1 MKHVAIIVAHP
12 DDETLWAGGTII
24 SNPHWNYFIVSL
36 CNANDKDRSKRFYE
50 ALNVFRAEGAM
61 GNLDD
66 GPEQKSLDKKVVEDL
81 IMQLLPSKQY
91 DLVITHSPAGEY
103 TRQRRHEETSAA
115 VINLW
120 QAGKIQTKKL
130 WAFAYEDGNKAYF
143 PKPQK
148 KATIYK
154 ALTKPLWLKKHN
166 IIIEIYGFS
175 KNSWVSQATPKNE
188 AFYEFTNPLQAM
200 QWLSI
205 HKKNL
210 FRDSGSI

>member
-24 SNPHWNYFIVSL
+24 SNPHWNYFIVCLCRGNDGTRSL
-36 CNANDKDRSKRFYE
+36 RFYD
-50 ALNVFRAEGAM
+50 ALKVFRAEGIM
-61 GNLDD
+61 GNLNDN
-66 GPEQKSLDKKVVEDL
+66 PEQIPLEDKVIEDS
-81 IMQLLPSKQY
+81 IMQLLPAKYY
-91 DLVITHSPAGEY
+91 DLIITHSPAGEY
-103 TRQRRHEETSAA
+103 TRDRRHEETGRA
-115 VINLW
+115 VIRLW

-148 KATIYK
+148 KAKIYK

-175 KNSWVSQATPKNE
+175 KNSWESQATPKNE

-210 FRDSGSI
+210 FKDSGSI

>member
-12 DDETLWAGGTII
+12 DDETLWAGGTIL
-24 SNPHWNYFIVSL
+24 SKPHWRFFIVCL
-36 CNANDKDRSKRFYE
+36 CRADDIERSQRFYE
-50 ALNVFRAEGAM
+50 ALNIFRTEGAI

-66 GPEQKSLDKKVVEDL
+66 GPEQKPLDKKVVEDL

-91 DLVITHSPAGEY
+91 DLVITHSPAGEC
-103 TRQRRHEETSAA
+103 TRHRRHEEISTA

-130 WAFAYEDGNKAYF
+130 WAFAYEYGNKAYF
-143 PKPQK
+143 PRPQK

-166 IIIEIYGFS
+166 IIINTYGFS
-175 KNSWVSQATPKNE
+175 QNSRESQVTPKNE
-188 AFYEFTNPLQAM
+188 AFYEFTNPLNAM
-200 QWLSI
+200 QWLSKYTQKPI
-205 HKKNL
+205 
-210 FRDSGSI
+210 

>member
-36 CNANDKDRSKRFYE
+36 CNANDKDRSQRFYE

-61 GNLDD
+61 GNLDY
-66 GPEQKSLDKKVVEDL
+66 GPEQKPLDKKVVEDL
-81 IMQLLPSKQY
+81 IMHLLPSKQY

-103 TRQRRHEETSAA
+103 TRHQRHEEISAA

-120 QAGKIQTKKL
+120 QAGKIKTKKL
-130 WAFAYEDGNKAYF
+130 WAFAHEDGNKAYF

-154 ALTKPLWLKKHN
+154 ALTKPLWHKKHN
-166 IIIEIYGFS
+166 IIIDTYGFS
-175 KNSWVSQATPKNE
+175 QNSRESQATSKNE
-188 AFYEFTNPLQAM
+188 AFWEFTDAAHATE
-200 QWLSI
+200 WLNNFIS
-205 HKKNL
+205 HNQ
-210 FRDSGSI
+210 